1 VLNPLDGRLL
11 PRGELFS
18 SGRWGGGFD
27 CRGHMD
33 FLVVV
38 VTPVAAEA
46 TRSSDEGLAPLG
58 AAEPASSS
66 L

>member
-1 VLNPLDGRLL
+1 MEDVLDPLYRRLL
-11 PRGELFS
+11 PQSELFS
-18 SGRWGGGFD
+18 SAGWCGRFD

-46 TRSSDEGLAPLG
+46 VSI
-58 AAEPASSS
+58 PAWVGSA
-66 L
+66 